1 MVGHPIANS
10 LQYVL
15 LEDEKRLKSRILFYL
30 FVLLLLLSVNIAAAS
45 PPVQPP
51 AWCTRTSMY
60 G

>member
-45 PPVQPP
+45 SPVQPP